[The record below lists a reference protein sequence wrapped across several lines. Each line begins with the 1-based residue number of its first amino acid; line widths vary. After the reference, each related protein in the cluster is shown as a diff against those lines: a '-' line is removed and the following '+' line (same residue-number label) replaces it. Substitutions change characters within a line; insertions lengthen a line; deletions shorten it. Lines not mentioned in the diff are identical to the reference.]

1 MIPYTMKKI
10 DLELENQLAHGQVEH
25 LETTEISEIR
35 KILKKK
41 NTKKSYCIICHWK
54 SEHVLIKP
62 VWQRLKT
69 KSQRT
74 NVFHDFPDFHC
85 GVCFFISLIV
95 GRKFDKKMPNKTA
108 QFIKEKI

>member
-41 NTKKSYCIICHWK
+41 TLKKVIASFATENQNMY
-54 SEHVLIKP
+54 
-62 VWQRLKT
+62 
-69 KSQRT
+69 
-74 NVFHDFPDFHC
+74 
-85 GVCFFISLIV
+85 
-95 GRKFDKKMPNKTA
+95 
-108 QFIKEKI
+108 